1 MNLVGSVLGNR
12 YEILEK
18 VGDGG
23 MATVYK
29 ARCNLLNRYVAVKVL
44 KNEYIN
50 DEALSKKFA
59 TEAQAAASL
68 SHPNVVSIYDV
79 GKDEN
84 INYIVMELVEGKT
97 LKEIIKQEGK
107 LNWKDACKIAHQIS
121 QGLDHAHRNH
131 IVHRDVKPQNIIV
144 TSEMNVKVA
153 DFGIAKA
160 ASSATITISGDTM
173 GSVHYF
179 SPEHA
184 KGGLTTNKSDI
195 YSLGIVLYEMLTGR
209 LPFNGESPVS
219 IALKHV
225 QEDPI
230 KPSEIEQSV
239 PTSVNNI
246 VMKAIQKDPNLRYQN
261 IADMAL
267 DLSLALHNP
276 NGDYGKVKDY
286 DNFATQKIETVK
298 VSSEIDTEKEKRKQ
312 MVDEFI
318 NESKRSDNV
327 GSRIVDNG
335 DFKSKRNSARKR
347 KNKQKFGRFILL
359 IILGILL
366 FGGFF
371 YAGLYVTGALDRQE
385 DITIPNITNYSVEEA
400 KKMLSELGLEMKIV
414 SEMYDESALNTVISQ
429 DPEYPMTTKPGK
441 VIEVVVSKGPKMIL
455 VPDVTEL
462 ELSDATF
469 VLEQKGLKYEVYE
482 ETSLEIDKGD
492 IIRQKPE
499 KDDNV
504 QFGTTVYLYVS
515 SGVGDGKVKM
525 PKLTEMTEE
534 DAINIINN
542 NNLTLK
548 EPIVYKSNKDRP
560 NNVVLSQSIPEGSII
575 QEGTVVS
582 IEVNKIS
589 ASTDSPIANTD
600 IKYDN
605 GKVIIDLSKMSAD
618 TVNIKIFNDTKR
630 ILYDKDCTKSQGKV
644 EITVVDT
651 TTEYIEV
658 YVDNNISARF
668 TR

>member
-1 MNLVGSVLGNR
+1 MDLVGRLLGNR

-29 ARCNLLNRYVAVKVL
+29 ARCTLLNRYVAIKVL
-44 KNEYIN
+44 KSEYIN
-50 DEALSKKFA
+50 DETLSKKFA

-68 SHPNVVSIYDV
+68 SHPNIVSIYDV
-79 GKDEN
+79 GKEEN
-84 INYIVMELVEGKT
+84 ISYIVMELVEGKT
-97 LKEIIKQEGK
+97 LKDIIKEEGK
-107 LNWKDACKIAHQIS
+107 LHWKKACKIAHQIS
-121 QGLDHAHRNH
+121 QGLEHAHKNH

-144 TSEMNVKVA
+144 TSDLNVKVA

-160 ASSATITISGDTM
+160 ATSATITISGDTM

-195 YSLGIVLYEMLTGR
+195 YSLGIVLYEMLTGI

-225 QEDPI
+225 QEEAK
-230 KPSEIEQSV
+230 KPSEIEMSV

-267 DLSLALHNP
+267 DLSLALNNP
-276 NGDYGKVKDY
+276 DGDYGQIKNY
-286 DNFATQKIETVK
+286 DNFATQKIDTVK
-298 VSSEIDTEKEKRKQ
+298 INNSVENEKRKQ
-312 MVDEFI
+312 MVDEFL

-327 GSRIVDNG
+327 NNRIIDN
-335 DFKSKRNSARKR
+335 DDYKAKRTSAKKR
-347 KNKQKFGRFILL
+347 RGKQKFARFVVLT
-359 IILGILL
+359 ILGILL
-366 FGGFF
+366 FCGFF
-371 YAGLYVTGALDRQE
+371 YAGLYVTGALNRVE
-385 DITIPNITNYSVEEA
+385 DVTIPNITKYSVEEA
-400 KKMLSELGLEMKIV
+400 TEILEKLGLEIKVV
-414 SEMYDESALNTVISQ
+414 SEMYDEDTIANTVISQ

-441 VIEVVVSKGPKMIL
+441 IIEVVVSKGPQMIE
-455 VPDVTEL
+455 VPDITEL
-462 ELSDATF
+462 TLEDAIF

-482 ETSLEIDKGD
+482 ETSLEIDKGN

-499 KDDNV
+499 KEETV
-504 QFGTTVYLYVS
+504 QSGTTVYLYVS
-515 SGVGDGKVKM
+515 SGLGDGKVRM

-534 DAINIINN
+534 DAINIISN
-542 NNLTLK
+542 NNLKLK

-560 NNVVLSQSIPEGSII
+560 NNVVLSQSIPENSII
-575 QEGTVVS
+575 QEGTIVS

-589 ASTDSPIANTD
+589 TSTDSPIANTD

-605 GKVIIDLSKMSAD
+605 GKVTIDLSNMSAE

-630 ILYDKDCTKSQGKV
+630 ILYDKDCTKSQGAV